1 MTVRYVSEGHGMTPL
16 PTIPEGSIDVDC
28 IISSTDKKSRVRF
41 TETARLQQTVRRV
54 LQGESPEEHRLRIE
68 RSDLARIQADV
79 KIAEAK
85 FQAESKTE
93 IAKFQAKFQA
103 MRLAINGESPEEH
116 RLRVQRA
123 DIETARFQDVRQVL
137 QGESP
142 EEYRLRVER
151 DDIETRRIQHVLQKL
166 YGESNENYHLR
177 VEIALES
184 PKQMS
189 LRLTRSFAGT
199 CI

>member
-54 LQGESPEEHRLRIE
+54 LQGESPEEHRLRVE
-68 RSDLARIQADV
+68 
-79 KIAEAK
+79 
-85 FQAESKTE
+85 
-93 IAKFQAKFQA
+93 
-103 MRLAINGESPEEH
+103 
-116 RLRVQRA
+116 RA

-177 VEIALES
+177 VERALES